1 MRACVR
7 VCTSAACVTTT
18 PDEKN
23 TGNNRYDINTTTMN
37 YSESVRPG
45 SCSTSWKAF
54 RPRKVSP
61 SFSSARPR
69 SRASSSALRAGE
81 ETFMWVAASRFRN
94 QNRHKS

>member
-37 YSESVRPG
+37 TYSESVRPG

-54 RPRKVSP
+54 RPRNVSP

-81 ETFMWVAASRFRN
+81 EALMWVAASRFRN
-94 QNRHKS
+94 QNRHK